1 MNEGIKATA
10 VEYRAAVIEA
20 AMRYRAIMN
29 NRPHGQTQEQHR
41 DNDAR
46 VSMAELR
53 LEGALLRSQLISL
66 ADVIRSIDIKPDRL
80 EVVTLD
86 RIIEIP
92 T

>member
-1 MNEGIKATA
+1 MNEGIKAAA

-53 LEGALLRSQLISL
+53 LEGALLKSQLISL

-80 EVVTLD
+80 VVDILD
-86 RIIEIP
+86 RTIEIP

>member
-1 MNEGIKATA
+1 MNEGIKAAA

-53 LEGALLRSQLISL
+53 LEGALLKSQLISL

-80 EVVTLD
+80 VVDTLD

>member
-1 MNEGIKATA
+1 MNEGIKAA
-10 VEYRAAVIEA
+10 AMEYRAAVIEA

-53 LEGALLRSQLISL
+53 LEGALLKSQLISL

-80 EVVTLD
+80 VVDILD
-86 RIIEIP
+86 RTIEIP

>member
-1 MNEGIKATA
+1 MNEGIKAAA

-41 DNDAR
+41 ANDTR

-53 LEGALLRSQLISL
+53 LEGALLKSQLISL

-80 EVVTLD
+80 VVDILD
-86 RIIEIP
+86 RTIEIP

>member
-10 VEYRAAVIEA
+10 VGYRAAVIEA
-20 AMRYRAIMN
+20 ATRYRAIMN

>member
-1 MNEGIKATA
+1 MNEGIKAAA

-80 EVVTLD
+80 VVDTLD

>member
-1 MNEGIKATA
+1 MNEGIKAAA

-41 DNDAR
+41 NNDAR

-53 LEGALLRSQLISL
+53 LEGALLKSQLISL
-66 ADVIRSIDIKPDRL
+66 ADVIRSIDIKPGCL
-80 EVVTLD
+80 VVDTLD